1 VIKAESALHRFLNCG
16 DLVRFRAHNGSHH
29 RRLGEEAVS
38 AYIEEESFVR
48 HRSGEA
54 AKNFVCLKDK
64 WGIPLTSKLEAALR
78 PAGPPPR
85 MMARVTGLGFIL
97 RRGRNPNC
105 DQSRCTGS
113 GRKPEQFLY
122 RIPFTCNQS
131 GRINAVSKRIFRL
144 Y

>member
-1 VIKAESALHRFLNCG
+1 MIKAESALHRFLNCG

-64 WGIPLTSKLEAALR
+64 WGIPLTSKLRGSAKAGRTAAEND
-78 PAGPPPR
+78 GS
-85 MMARVTGLGFIL
+85 
-97 RRGRNPNC
+97 RN
-105 DQSRCTGS
+105 
-113 GRKPEQFLY
+113 
-122 RIPFTCNQS
+122 RI
-131 GRINAVSKRIFRL
+131 GIHLA
-144 Y
+144 